1 MQNRIHWLDSLRG
14 LCMMAILYDHTRIYY
29 IGNNAIRNL
38 YITDALYLFFIISG
52 YFIYKPNGEVCVK
65 HKMKSILRTL
75 VIPYFIFTTAM
86 AIPKA
91 VANGRELDL
100 IGITTDI
107 LTGQASWFVAALAVA
122 EILFISALK
131 IVKRNIKWL
140 FAVCITTSIA
150 SIWLS
155 TVTSYCFWQ
164 TDKALMAMLYLFI
177 GYAYHKYESNI
188 RNDIK
193 WIVVCLLAFVFLKIY
208 VVWADITLTIF
219 NISNYVVSAAN
230 VVIGCLA
237 MFGLFRNLPPC
248 RMLEWIGKHS
258 LVYYFLCGGV
268 PLLVSKL
275 AAHVGFYY
283 NNSHVRVFVA
293 FAIVLIVST
302 ILTWT
307 IYRYIPFVTGRR
319 RSNRQWIVG

>member
-1 MQNRIHWLDSLRG
+1 
-14 LCMMAILYDHTRIYY
+14 
-29 IGNNAIRNL
+29 
-38 YITDALYLFFIISG
+38 
-52 YFIYKPNGEVCVK
+52 
-65 HKMKSILRTL
+65 
-75 VIPYFIFTTAM
+75 M

-100 IGITTDI
+100 IGITTNI

-122 EILFISALK
+122 EILFISTLK
-131 IVKRNIKWL
+131 IAKGNIKWML
-140 FAVCITTSIA
+140 AVCTTTFIA

-164 TDKALMAMLYLFI
+164 IDNALMAMLFLLI
-177 GYAYHKYESNI
+177 GYAYHKYEPNI

-208 VVWADITLTIF
+208 VVRADITLTIWHI
-219 NISNYVVSAAN
+219 NISNYVVFAAN

-237 MFGLFRNLPPC
+237 MFGLFRNLPSC

-275 AAHVGFYY
+275 AAYVGFYY

-307 IYRYIPFVTGRR
+307 IYRYIPFVTGRS